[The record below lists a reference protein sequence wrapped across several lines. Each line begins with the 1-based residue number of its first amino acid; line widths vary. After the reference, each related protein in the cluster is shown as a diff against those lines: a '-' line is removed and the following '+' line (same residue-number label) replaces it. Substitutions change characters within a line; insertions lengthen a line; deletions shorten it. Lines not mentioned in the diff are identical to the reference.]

1 LSYTQVFG
9 GSPIQPAEVAYRAI
23 SLTADVELQWPV
35 AGGDTADVVAGIM
48 DVTPDA
54 ATWSITMPPADEVST
69 GQAVL
74 FRNPGSYA
82 FTLLDNDGGTIVSIP
97 AGTAFDVFVTN
108 NATAAGSWATIQR
121 GATTSAANAG
131 ALAGLGTKA
140 IGATLGTAHPAS
152 TTVADTTLAAENRAG
167 LLTWTGGSGTFTF
180 DAPAT
185 LGNDWFVLIAN
196 QGTGAL
202 TLDAGGAD
210 IDGNASIALN
220 PTDSCIVVCDGTAFY
235 TVGRGRSIDFATTM
249 LVKDVSGSGDITLTS
264 AEAGNVIQRYTGTLT
279 GDRNIIVPAAT
290 NIYYVSND
298 TSGAY
303 TLTVKTATGAGV
315 AVTASQRTILQCDG
329 TDILDADTFTPTVPT
344 FFPDGTAGS
353 PGIGFQNETNTGIYR
368 PAAGQLGITTQGVL
382 RALFSSAGLA
392 VTGAVSSTG
401 NATVGGTLA
410 VTGASTLTGNT
421 SVGGTLSATGAAT
434 LSDQLTVGK
443 AAKGAVVSV
452 SYGASVT
459 LDFAAGNA
467 FLIGTLTGNITLN
480 NPSNL
485 SAGQG
490 GAIYLQQDGTGGRT
504 LTLGNQFKAIG
515 TFATSANAINVIA
528 FMVFQS
534 GEILA
539 IVNGGFA

>member
-1 LSYTQVFG
+1 MTFTQVFG
-9 GSPIQPAEVAYRAI
+9 GSAIQPAEVAYRAV
-23 SLTADVELQWPV
+23 SLTADIELQWPIV
-35 AGGDTADVVAGIM
+35 GADTTDVVAGIM

-54 ATWSITMPPADEVST
+54 GTWSITMPPADEVST
-69 GQAVL
+69 GTAIL
-74 FRNPGSYA
+74 YRNPGAYA
-82 FTLLDNDGGTIVSIP
+82 FRLLDNDGGTIVSIP
-97 AGTAFDVFVTN
+97 AGTAYDVFVTGN
-108 NATAAGSWATIQR
+108 DTAAGTWATIQR

-167 LLTWTGGSGTFTF
+167 LLTWTGGSGTFAF

-220 PTDSCIVVCDGTAFY
+220 PTDSCMVVCDGTAFY
-235 TVGRGRSIDFATTM
+235 TVGRGRSIDFAATM

-264 AEAGNVIQRYTGTLT
+264 AEAGNIIQRYTGTLT
-279 GDRNIIVPAAT
+279 GNRNIIVPAAT

-315 AVTASQRTILQCDG
+315 AVTASQRTILECDG
-329 TDILDADTFTPTVPT
+329 TDILDADTFTPVVPT
-344 FFPDGTAGS
+344 FFPDGTVSS

-368 PAAGQLGITTQGVL
+368 PAAGQFGVTIQGVL
-382 RALFSSAGLA
+382 RALFSASGLA

-401 NATVGGTLA
+401 NATVGGALS
-410 VTGASTLTGNT
+410 VTGASTLTGNAT
-421 SVGGTLSATGAAT
+421 AGGTLTVAGATT
-434 LSDQLTVGK
+434 LSDALTVGK

-452 SYGASVT
+452 SYASTVT
-459 LDFAAGNA
+459 LDFSAGNI
-467 FLIGTLTGNITLN
+467 FKIDTLSGNITLA

-485 SAGQG
+485 AAGQG
-490 GAIYLQQDGTGGRT
+490 GVIRMQNGASGPYS
-504 LTLGNQFKAIG
+504 LTLGSQFKTIG
-515 TFATSANAINVIA
+515 TFATNANSINVIA
-528 FMVFQS
+528 YQVFQT

-539 IVNGGFA
+539 VINGGFA

>member
-1 LSYTQVFG
+1 MTFTQVFG
-9 GSPIQPAEVAYRAI
+9 NSAIQPAEVAYRAV
-23 SLTADVELQWPV
+23 SLTADVELQWPIV
-35 AGGDTADVVAGIM
+35 GADTTDVVAGIM

-54 ATWSITMPPADEVST
+54 GTWSITMPPADEVST
-69 GQAVL
+69 GTAIL
-74 FRNPGSYA
+74 YRNPGAYA

-97 AGTAFDVFVTN
+97 AGTAYDVFVTG
-108 NATAAGSWATIQR
+108 NATAAGTWATIQR

-152 TTVADTTLAAENRAG
+152 TTVADTTLAAANRAG

-220 PTDSCIVVCDGTAFY
+220 PTDSCIVVCDGIAFY

-279 GDRNIIVPAAT
+279 GNRNIIVPAAT

-315 AVTASQRTILQCDG
+315 AVTSSQRTILYCDG
-329 TDILDADTFTPTVPT
+329 TDILDADTFTPSVPT
-344 FFPDGTAGS
+344 FFPDGTVGS
-353 PGIGFQNETNTGIYR
+353 PGIGFQSETNTGIYR
-368 PAAGQLGITTQGVL
+368 PAAGQFGVTILGAL
-382 RALFSSAGLA
+382 RALVSASGLA
-392 VTGAVSSTG
+392 VTGAISSTG
-401 NATVGGTLA
+401 NATIG
-410 VTGASTLTGNT
+410 GASTLTGNAT
-421 SVGGTLSATGAAT
+421 AGGTLTVAGVTT
-434 LSDQLTVGK
+434 LSDQLAVGK
-443 AAKGAVVSV
+443 AAKGGVVSV
-452 SYGASVT
+452 SYASTVT
-459 LDFAAGNA
+459 LDFSAGNL
-467 FLIGTLTGNITLN
+467 FLIGTLSGNITLA

-485 SAGQG
+485 AAGQG
-490 GAIYLQQDGTGGRT
+490 GVIRMQNGASGSYS
-504 LTLGNQFKAIG
+504 LTLGSQFKSIG
-515 TFATSANAINVIA
+515 TFATNANSINVIA
-528 FMVFQS
+528 YQVFQT

-539 IVNGGFA
+539 VINGGFA